1 MEKAVRRIVLK
12 LGPVILTSSYI
23 QQPLMF
29 AAMMTGPET
38 ENTEPC
44 RPFPRSGQSTSDA
57 IGDSFIGIGYCQ
69 YLV

>member
-1 MEKAVRRIVLK
+1 MLN
-12 LGPVILTSSYI
+12 LGPVRLTSSYI

-29 AAMMTGPET
+29 SAMMTGPET

-44 RPFPRSGQSTSDA
+44 RPFLRSGQSTSDA
-57 IGDSFIGIGYCQ
+57 IGDSFIAIGYCQ